1 MELTVYLAGEIHS
14 NWRDE
19 ILEGAEMEGLP
30 IEFLSPVTDH
40 DASDNPRDQSRKQR
54 RSRSESDSEAQR

>member
-1 MELTVYLAGEIHS
+1 MELTVYLAGESHCYG
-14 NWRDE
+14 REE

-40 DASDNPRDQSRKQR
+40 DASR
-54 RSRSESDSEAQR
+54 